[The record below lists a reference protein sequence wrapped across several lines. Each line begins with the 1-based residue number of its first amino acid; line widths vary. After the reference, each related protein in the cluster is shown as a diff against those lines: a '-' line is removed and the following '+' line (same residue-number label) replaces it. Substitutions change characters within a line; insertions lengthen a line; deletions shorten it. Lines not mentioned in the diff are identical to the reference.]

1 MGFAKIP
8 MIVKV
13 DGKGK
18 KHGKFTVECVEVL
31 QYGLSSDITIIGAGR
46 VS

>member
-1 MGFAKIP
+1 MEFAKIP

-18 KHGKFTVECVEVL
+18 KHGKFTVECVK
-31 QYGLSSDITIIGAGR
+31 GAG
-46 VS
+46 